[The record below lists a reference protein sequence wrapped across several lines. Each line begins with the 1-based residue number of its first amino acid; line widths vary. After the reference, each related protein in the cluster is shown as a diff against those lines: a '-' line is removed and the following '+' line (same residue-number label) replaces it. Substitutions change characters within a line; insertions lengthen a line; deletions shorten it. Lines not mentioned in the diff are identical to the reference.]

1 VKPRCSRCSKA
12 DQVCQYRDQS
22 DLLFRHQTVSAAQ
35 RAEECWRKRS
45 KSRQRTLSESSA
57 IPVTCASMRPR
68 KALAGQA
75 TVAVPASPESLSIP
89 SPLRQDL
96 LRLAYER
103 FVYDFVASEDPNR
116 PPQEPSDALFSFVPL
131 LYKHAAPDSCLTTI
145 VNAVAYI
152 NFANRC
158 NAPQAATLAEE
169 SFGQGIR
176 MLSSIITNTKKAASN
191 DALCSVHLMGVYE
204 VCASCS

>member
-1 VKPRCSRCSKA
+1 MFSEG
-12 DQVCQYRDQS
+12 
-22 DLLFRHQTVSAAQ
+22 SA
-35 RAEECWRKRS
+35 
-45 KSRQRTLSESSA
+45 
-57 IPVTCASMRPR
+57 PVTSASMRPR
-68 KALAGQA
+68 KATAGQA
-75 TVAVPASPESLSIP
+75 TATATATPPASSESLYIP

-96 LRLAYER
+96 RRLAYER

-116 PPQEPSDALFSFVPL
+116 PPEEPSDALFSFVPL
-131 LYKHAAPDSCLTTI
+131 LYQHAAPDSCLTTI

-176 MLSSIITNTKKAASN
+176 MLSSMITNTEKASSN
-191 DALCSVHLMGVYE
+191 DALCSVHLMGVFE
-204 VCASCS
+204 VCAPCF